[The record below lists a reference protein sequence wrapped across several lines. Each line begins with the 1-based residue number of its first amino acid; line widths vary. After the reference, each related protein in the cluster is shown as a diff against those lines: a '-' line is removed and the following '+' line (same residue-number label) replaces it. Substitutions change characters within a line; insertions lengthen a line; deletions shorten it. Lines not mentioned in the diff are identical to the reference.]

1 MKRILF
7 VLAMSAAAAACGGK
21 SSSGP
26 TTPPEPALP
35 TTTQAPTGPS
45 APAEPAPPTEE
56 AKPAEPAPPPAP
68 KKAVAKLEPTKKT
81 KSKVT
86 GTIEFTEVPDGVEV
100 VANVEG
106 LTPGDHGYHVHEKGD
121 CSAPD
126 ASSAGAHFNP
136 SQHKHGGPEAA
147 EHHEGDFG
155 NLTAG
160 KDGKAT
166 KTFTMKGI
174 TLGEGETSIV
184 GKGFIVHAKKDDLK
198 SQPAGNAGDRVACG
212 VIEAQ

>member
-7 VLAMSAAAAACGGK
+7 VIAMSAAAAACGGNK
-21 SSSGP
+21 SSAPTTPAEPAPTAEATTPEPTTPAEP
-26 TTPPEPALP
+26 TTPPAEEA
-35 TTTQAPTGPS
+35 
-45 APAEPAPPTEE
+45 APAEPA
-56 AKPAEPAPPPAP
+56 AP
-68 KKAVAKLEPTKKT
+68 KKAVANLEATKKA
-81 KSKVT
+81 KKKVT
-86 GTIEFTEVPDGVEV
+86 GTIEFTETPDGVEV

-106 LTPGDHGYHVHEKGD
+106 LTPGDHGYHVHAKGD

-126 ASSAGAHFNP
+126 ATSAGGHFNP
-136 SQHKHGGPEAA
+136 SNHKHGAPESA

-174 TLGEGETSIV
+174 TLGEGETSII

-198 SQPAGNAGDRVACG
+198 SQPSGNAGDRIACG